1 MWVGLDRASAIN
13 LAAIANAK
21 HAHHDSA
28 VQNVANHAPITDTVL
43 PITAQPSARKG
54 LTDAA
59 RVIQRCQAIAQKCHQ
74 PDLYWPIQLFEL
86 FQCVRVKL
94 NLPWQIEFDPD
105 ALKEL
110 KKLDRPVQIRLVA
123 FLRDRLAP
131 LDDPRSIGEA
141 LSGARLGSYWKYRVG
156 DWRMVCDILDR
167 RIVVR
172 VLRIGNR
179 REVYR

>member
-1 MWVGLDRASAIN
+1 MAWL
-13 LAAIANAK
+13 
-21 HAHHDSA
+21 
-28 VQNVANHAPITDTVL
+28 
-43 PITAQPSARKG
+43 
-54 LTDAA
+54 
-59 RVIQRCQAIAQKCHQ
+59 
-74 PDLYWPIQLFEL
+74 
-86 FQCVRVKL
+86 
-94 NLPWQIEFDPD
+94 IEFDPD

-110 KKLDRPVQIRLVA
+110 KKLDRPVQVRLVA

-131 LDDPRSIGEA
+131 LDDPRSLGEA

-156 DWRMVCDILDR
+156 DWRIVCDIQNQ

>member
-1 MWVGLDRASAIN
+1 MAWL
-13 LAAIANAK
+13 
-21 HAHHDSA
+21 
-28 VQNVANHAPITDTVL
+28 
-43 PITAQPSARKG
+43 
-54 LTDAA
+54 
-59 RVIQRCQAIAQKCHQ
+59 
-74 PDLYWPIQLFEL
+74 
-86 FQCVRVKL
+86 
-94 NLPWQIEFDPD
+94 IEFDPD

-110 KKLDRPVQIRLVA
+110 KKLDRPVQVRLVA

-156 DWRMVCDILDR
+156 DWRIVCDIHDQ

-179 REVYR
+179 REVYL